1 MSSEPVKL
9 HIDDTG
15 GTGRPVVLIH
25 GWPLA
30 ADAWSEQIGPL
41 RDAGHR
47 VISYDRRGFSRSE
60 KPPNGYDYDAL
71 ADDLD
76 QVIHSLDL
84 HDVTLVGFSMG
95 GGEVARYAS
104 RHGMDRIHSVVFAAA
119 VPPYLMQS
127 SDNPDGPLD
136 EETFQGL
143 RGSLEEDRDSFFEDF
158 TTGFFSAG
166 EELTV
171 SEEQRQEAVQMAH
184 QSDQTAA
191 LACMDAWAYTDF
203 RSDLDAVTVPALV
216 IHGDSDAIVPF
227 EGSGKRTHEA
237 LADSELALVKG
248 APHGLNVSHVTEF
261 NAALIPFLAR

>member
-1 MSSEPVKL
+1 MSAEPVKL

-30 ADAWSEQIGPL
+30 ADSWSEQIAPL

-47 VISYDRRGFSRSE
+47 VVSYDRRGFGRSE
-60 KPPNGYDYDAL
+60 KPQDGYDYDAL

-76 QVIHSLDL
+76 QVIRSLDL
-84 HDVTLVGFSMG
+84 QDVTLVGFSMG

-143 RGSLEEDRDSFFEDF
+143 RGSLEEDRESFFEEF

-166 EELTV
+166 QELTV

-184 QSDQTAA
+184 QSDQNAA
-191 LACMDAWAYTDF
+191 LACMDAWAHTDF
-203 RSDLDAVTVPALV
+203 RSDLEAVTVPALV
-216 IHGDSDAIVPF
+216 IHGDSDATVPF